1 MRLPKELKHGLVF
14 RLVRGLINLINLLP
28 RSVALFCG
36 SVLGLLAWRV
46 LASERYRVSRHL
58 TLVYG
63 DSLTAA
69 EKNNVGRSFFVNSG
83 KNLID
88 VIRLRKHYDSEIR
101 PRVTI
106 EGLEHWDKA
115 YKGGKGVIGITGH
128 IGNFELLAV
137 HLAALGYRVAVIG
150 RELYDTRMDQMLVA
164 NREALG
170 LTNIAT
176 TDSPRKLLQWLKDGG
191 AVGVLIDTDSSRVR
205 GIFIPVFGR
214 LAQTPIGQSMLALKT
229 GAALVPAVCLRNDDN
244 TYRIVVRPEIEI
256 DRTDDFDRDVYNLT
270 LKCSRV
276 LEEIINENKSQW
288 IWIHNRWCARPP
300 ETA

>member
-1 MRLPKELKHGLVF
+1 MRLPKELKHDLIFKLARGLI
-14 RLVRGLINLINLLP
+14 GLINLVP
-28 RSVALFCG
+28 RRVALFCG

-46 LASERYRVSRHL
+46 LTSERHRVSRHL
-58 TLVYG
+58 TLVHG
-63 DSLTAA
+63 NGLTAA
-69 EKNNVGRSFFVNSG
+69 EKSNIGRSFFVNSG

-88 VIRLRKHYDSEIR
+88 VLRLHKHYDSEIK

-106 EGLEHWDKA
+106 EGLEHWDRA
-115 YKGGKGVIGITGH
+115 YKRGKGIIGITGH

-137 HLAALGYRVAVIG
+137 HLASLGYRVAVIG
-150 RELYDTRMDQMLVA
+150 RELYDTRMDEMLVT

-205 GIFIPVFGR
+205 GMFIPVFGR
-214 LAQTPIGQSMLALKT
+214 LAQTPVGQSMLALKT
-229 GAALVPAVCLRNDDN
+229 GAALVPAVCLRNEDN
-244 TYRIVVRPEIEI
+244 SYRIVVKQEIEF
-256 DRTDDFDRDVYNLT
+256 DQTDDFDRDVYDLT
-270 LKCSRV
+270 LKCSRI